1 MEHDLRSVR
10 QVSKSMVGKEDPLTP
25 GKGERKE
32 EGRRRG
38 CLLKG
43 EYGWGGAGGRGGG
56 SRDMKS
62 KARSWGSPTL
72 RRGRDWEGISPAI
85 LVTCKG
91 TGGNGDVK

>member
-1 MEHDLRSVR
+1 M
-10 QVSKSMVGKEDPLTP
+10 GKEDPLTP

-43 EYGWGGAGGRGGG
+43 VYGWGGAGGGESGNRKETEA
-56 SRDMKS
+56 RDMKS

-72 RRGRDWEGISPAI
+72 EAWQRLGRHFSYHSGDLQRYRRIW
-85 LVTCKG
+85 
-91 TGGNGDVK
+91 

>member
-1 MEHDLRSVR
+1 
-10 QVSKSMVGKEDPLTP
+10 MVGKEDPLTP

-43 EYGWGGAGGRGGG
+43 VYGWGGAGGRGGG
-56 SRDMKS
+56 SGNRKETEARDMKS